1 MSDTRDASTEA
12 DAVSKYGRPSL
23 LPAAVLLLGAA
34 LAYGAVA
41 FQALFSGQISAEE
54 AMYLIKAGWYAGGQ
68 AVPYS
73 AIDATAQM
81 PFYFYQLGFWQRLME
96 PGLVE
101 PGLMSA
107 RLMSVGIG
115 VINAALVF
123 VICRRLTANTLAAA
137 AAVFIF
143 LATPATAFSFAAATP
158 AATVSVLHLAA
169 IWLIVAN
176 LGRQRPWATVLMGLL
191 GVALYFYRQNMLLS
205 IVVLVPLYLAAIGR
219 RRWLHVGFL
228 FGTIALA
235 LGGVLFIFPEKMGD
249 YALRLPVISPL
260 LDKLGLMAPNF
271 TLIDRGTIGAT
282 TMGPAFDRIAPA
294 DILDY
299 FLLPYGGTVLMAA
312 TLFGL
317 VGAGL
322 RVLWVAPLYFFWLAA
337 SHYLASLGYCPSC
350 IASYAPYFS
359 GLGALA
365 AALSL
370 AMLAHR
376 ARQNM
381 IPSAPCVLF
390 GAVLAVALNAF
401 APHFAVHAE
410 ARDFPIPMMARA
422 LPTTEA
428 KDVEILARWI
438 SANTPPREPILV
450 LHSLGR
456 QSLAALPYAV
466 FLAERTMPAQ
476 SINPAA
482 SRRVV
487 NPKLSTQAR
496 ESVQAAI
503 EEESLWTGSTLTRW
517 IERDYDVVLFQE
529 DRSFDQRTQLV
540 AITAH
545 FDLATATIFR
555 DANIFLYKRKLVQ

>member
-1 MSDTRDASTEA
+1 MSETEDASTV
-12 DAVSKYGRPSL
+12 DTAVSKNGRPSL
-23 LPAAVLLLGAA
+23 LPAAALLIGAA
-34 LAYGAVA
+34 LAYGAIA
-41 FQALFSGQISAEE
+41 FQVVLSGQISAEE
-54 AMYLIKAGWYAGGQ
+54 AMYLIKAGWYASGQ
-68 AVPYS
+68 AAPYT

-81 PFYFYQLGFWQRLME
+81 PFYFYQLGFWQRLVD
-96 PGLVE
+96 L
-101 PGLMSA
+101 GLMPA

-158 AATVSVLHLAA
+158 AATVSALHLGT
-169 IWLIVAN
+169 IWLIVAS
-176 LGRQRPWATVLMGLL
+176 LGRPRPWATVLMGLL

-219 RRWLHVGFL
+219 ARWLHAAL
-228 FGTIALA
+228 LLGTIALA
-235 LGGVLFIFPEKMGD
+235 VGGVLFLFPEKMGD
-249 YALRLPVISPL
+249 YALRLPAISPL
-260 LDKLGLMAPNF
+260 LDKLGLLAPNF

-294 DILDY
+294 DVLDY
-299 FLLPYGGTVLMAA
+299 FLLPYGGTVLLAA
-312 TLFGL
+312 MLFGL

-322 RVLWVAPLYFFWLAA
+322 RVLWFAPLYFFWLAA
-337 SHYLASLGYCPSC
+337 SHYLASLGYCQTC
-350 IASYAPYFS
+350 IISYTPYYS

-365 AALSL
+365 AAVSL

-381 IPSAPCVLF
+381 IPAAPCVLF

-401 APHFAVHAE
+401 APSFAVHAE
-410 ARDFPIPMMARA
+410 ARDFPIPMMAKA
-422 LPTTEA
+422 LPTSEA
-428 KDVEILARWI
+428 GDVEILARWI

-456 QSLAALPYAV
+456 QSLPALPYAV
-466 FLAERTMPAQ
+466 FLAERTMPTQ

-482 SRRVV
+482 GRRVV
-487 NPKLSTQAR
+487 NPKLSAQAR

-503 EEESLWTGSTLTRW
+503 EEESLWTDSTLARW

-529 DRSFDQRTQLV
+529 DRSIDQRPQIA

-545 FDLATATIFR
+545 FELATATIFR
-555 DANIFLYKRKLVQ
+555 GSNIFLYKRKSVQ